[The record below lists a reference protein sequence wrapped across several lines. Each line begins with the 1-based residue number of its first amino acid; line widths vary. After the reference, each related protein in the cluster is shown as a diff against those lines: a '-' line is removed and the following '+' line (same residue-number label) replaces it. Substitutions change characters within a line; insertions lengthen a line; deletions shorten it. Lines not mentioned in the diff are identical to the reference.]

1 VDFRSWRAFYPTKLK
16 GSRLYQENSPPECFK
31 ICAGIAVDCSQE
43 QNKGIAD
50 PEANL
55 GPVGGSSFHRAAAAA
70 LGLIGKESP

>member
-1 VDFRSWRAFYPTKLK
+1 VAFYPAKLA
-16 GSRLYQENSPPECFK
+16 GSLFYHENSPSICIK
-31 ICAGIAVDCSQE
+31 ICAGIAANCSQE

-55 GPVGGSSFHRAAAAA
+55 GPVGGSSFHQAASTA